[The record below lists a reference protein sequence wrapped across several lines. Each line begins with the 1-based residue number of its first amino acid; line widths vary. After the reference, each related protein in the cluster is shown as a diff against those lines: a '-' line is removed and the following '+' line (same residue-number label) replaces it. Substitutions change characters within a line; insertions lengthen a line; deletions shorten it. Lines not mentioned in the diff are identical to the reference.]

1 VAAGLQSGAFLIFH
15 HDRSGASFAAGSG
28 RIAARSRQKAIPAAD
43 RTPQLPPFPDV
54 PTVTAIAETPQFI
67 AGLLAPEVRAAD
79 SGTLEQT
86 ESGNYTATTHLPSRR
101 YFPGSFL
108 GLD

>member
-1 VAAGLQSGAFLIFH
+1 LIFH
-15 HDRSGASFAAGSG
+15 HDQSGASFAAGSG
-28 RIAARSRQKAIPAAD
+28 RIAARWQKAIPAAD

-67 AGLLAPEVRAAD
+67 TGLLAPEVRAAD
-79 SGTLEQT
+79 SGTIEQT
-86 ESGNYTATTHLPSRR
+86 ESGNYTATTHLLSRR

>member
-1 VAAGLQSGAFLIFH
+1 L
-15 HDRSGASFAAGSG
+15 FAAGSG
-28 RIAARSRQKAIPAAD
+28 RIAARSRRKRFRPPTAHPSS
-43 RTPQLPPFPDV
+43 PPFPDV

-67 AGLLAPEVRAAD
+67 TGLLAPEVRAAD
-79 SGTLEQT
+79 SGTIEQT